1 MAECEVFSGLVST
14 DEDIVDDQ
22 QETIKESF
30 AKYRQLVATFP
41 RCTCLSSECV
51 PLETAFFQHKEHGWI
66 SRFPTIV
73 NCLVAQKY
81 FVGRSTDVFVSSLPK
96 SGTVWLKDL
105 VYKIKRR
112 GGNQDHKNDLLSP
125 HQKVPFLELQVYAS
139 EDHVLDIDSLPS
151 PRLLSTHIPYPSLP
165 TSLIDSGCPIVYIW
179 RDPKAVF
186 VSDWHFFN
194 EIIPSEPGKNHPPLT
209 INEKFECFCNGYS
222 IFGPY
227 WDHVLGYWNAKK
239 NGANIL
245 LIKYEDLMVDPV
257 VQLKALAEFLKLPFT
272 KEEEKDNI
280 IHGIINAC
288 SFQTVKDSKM
298 YESGNTELL
307 QVQVNN
313 TTFLR
318 KGKTNDWENY
328 LTPKM
333 AERLDLLTVQKFA
346 DTDLI

>member
-1 MAECEVFSGLVST
+1 MDFSVSHHRKLFSGTKVFRGSSHRCVYRLTPQIRDGLVEALQKKVGSS
-14 DEDIVDDQ
+14 DE
-22 QETIKESF
+22 
-30 AKYRQLVATFP
+30 AKLTKFS
-41 RCTCLSSECV
+41 L
-51 PLETAFFQHKEHGWI
+51 KI
-66 SRFPTIV
+66 
-73 NCLVAQKY
+73 
-81 FVGRSTDVFVSSLPK
+81 VFV
-96 SGTVWLKDL
+96 VKDL
-105 VYKIKRR
+105 VYKIKSR
-112 GGNQDHKNDLLSP
+112 GGNQDHKKDLLSP

-165 TSLIDSGCPIVYIW
+165 TSLIDSGCSIVYIW
-179 RDPKAVF
+179 RDPKA
-186 VSDWHFFN
+186 
-194 EIIPSEPGKNHPPLT
+194 
-209 INEKFECFCNGYS
+209 FECFCNGYS

-257 VQLKALAEFLKLPFT
+257 AQLKILAEFLKLPFT
-272 KEEEKDNI
+272 EEEEEDNI
-280 IHGIINAC
+280 IHGIITAC
-288 SFQTVKDSKM
+288 SFQMVKDSKM

-318 KGKTNDWENY
+318 ERKTNDWENY
-328 LTPKM
+328 LILKM
-333 AERLDLLTVQKFA
+333 AERLNLITVQRFA